1 MSAQATHY
9 VIDPVLGFVFLN
21 YAEGE
26 CTPFPFPLSWQRAA
40 DLAWDW
46 LTTQVKYPPSD
57 HNDSDVT
64 EEEGW
69 RVYTEFWGHVGGYHS
84 AIVAVKPAWAWFGK

>member
-1 MSAQATHY
+1 MA
-9 VIDPVLGFVFLN
+9 LFFFN

-26 CTPFPFPLSWQRAA
+26 CIPFPFPLSWQRAA

-46 LTTQVKYPPSD
+46 LTTQAKYPSCD
-57 HNDSDVT
+57 HNDSDVI
-64 EEEGW
+64 EEKGW
-69 RVYTEFWGHVGGYHS
+69 RVYTEFWGHVGAYHS